1 MLDMD
6 SLLGFD
12 WDEGNRD
19 KNWAKHQVS
28 NAECEELFFNSPLI
42 VAEDVKH
49 SLSETRW
56 FALGRTNVGRTL
68 FIAFVIRDLKI
79 RVVSARDMSRKE
91 REIYAELDS

>member
-91 REIYAELDS
+91 REVYAELDS

>member
-1 MLDMD
+1 MLEMD

-49 SLSETRW
+49 SINETRW
-56 FALGRTNVGRTL
+56 FALGRTNVGRAL